1 MTTRRKTN
9 NNPNDFS
16 NRHVH
21 EQTFYRVLPMKRLA
35 IWILVVFWMLEELLW
50 DVLNW
55 IEERI
60 AFLKF
65 VQVIEAWI
73 AARTPWQAAAMM
85 LMPAVVLFPAKILGL
100 WLLTR
105 GHALT
110 GIGFILIAK
119 IIGTAIVARMF
130 RLCKN
135 ALLSLAW
142 FAWGYRQVMRFSAW
156 VRATEAW
163 QTAVRWKV
171 VVRAKA
177 RDVLKRIAWHNR

>member
-1 MTTRRKTN
+1 
-9 NNPNDFS
+9 
-16 NRHVH
+16 
-21 EQTFYRVLPMKRLA
+21 MKRLA
-35 IWILVVFWMLEELLW
+35 IWILVAFWMLEELLW

-55 IEERI
+55 IEERV

-65 VQVIEAWI
+65 VQIIEAWI

-85 LMPAVVLFPAKILGL
+85 LMPAALLFPAKILGL
-100 WLLTR
+100 WLLAH

-110 GIGFILIAK
+110 GIGFILVAK

-142 FAWGYRQVMRFSAW
+142 FAWGYRQVLRFSAW
-156 VRATEAW
+156 VHTTEAW
-163 QTAVRWKV
+163 QTAMRWKV
-171 VVRAKA
+171 AIRAKSKEFMQ
-177 RDVLKRIAWHNR
+177 RLGWPYKTRH